1 MLRMKEWGILCAIIA
16 GFVPGT
22 ALAFCTPPMP
32 PALTSGALAREFEPE
47 FRQNFEGYFIAST
60 AYFRCLDDERRRV
73 MAEIE
78 DTAQRYDRFL
88 TDAETWNTER

>member
-1 MLRMKEWGILCAIIA
+1 MKEWGILCAIIA

-32 PALTSGALAREFEPE
+32 PAPTSEALAREFEPE
-47 FRQNFEGYFIAST
+47 FRQDFERYFTAST
-60 AYFRCLDDERRRV
+60 VYFRCLDDERRRV